1 MPFISIIIPVYN
13 AQEFLPNALGS
24 IEAQDFADWE
34 VILVDDGSTDG
45 SPALC
50 DSYAERDPRFRVIH
64 QENAGTS
71 AARNTA
77 LKAAQGEYITF
88 MDNDDWWR
96 IPEALTLVHEALT
109 RRPVDLLW
117 HMSARA
123 NPEGTEITEAEP
135 TAIAAMIDSL
145 GTDEAIRTIIDNE
158 LTTSAVWTKVIR
170 RDFLT
175 EHGIVFPSGMRNEDT
190 DVSAQ
195 IIAHIDSVAWLDQRF
210 YVYRMGH
217 PYAQTSH
224 SLAIST
230 VDDLEHVL
238 RSNLSDAR
246 SLPQGRRGALMAFLA
261 RPMIVWVGQ
270 ASALGLLDEK
280 KHGEDARRRNAFLR
294 QFFLPLVSESRTR
307 EARIAQ
313 WAGRL
318 LGVSASAKALG
329 IQFRRM
335 HPELVAN
342 STTK

>member
-24 IEAQDFADWE
+24 IEAQDFSDWE
-34 VILVDDGSTDG
+34 VILVDDGSSDD
-45 SPALC
+45 SPAMC
-50 DSYAERDPRFRVIH
+50 DSYARHDPRFRVIH

-77 LKAAQGEYITF
+77 LKVARGEYITF
-88 MDNDDWWR
+88 MDNDDWWC

-117 HMSARA
+117 HMCARA
-123 NPEGTEITEAEP
+123 NPEGTQITEAEP
-135 TAIAAMIDSL
+135 TAIAATIDSL
-145 GTDEAIRTIIDNE
+145 GTDEAIHAIIDNE

-170 RDFLT
+170 REFLA

-195 IIAHIDSVAWLDQRF
+195 IIARVESVAWLDQRF

-224 SLAIST
+224 S
-230 VDDLEHVL
+230 
-238 RSNLSDAR
+238 
-246 SLPQGRRGALMAFLA
+246 GRRGALMAFLA

-270 ASALGLLDEK
+270 ASALGLLNEK
-280 KHGEDARRRNAFLR
+280 KHGEDARRRNAFVR

-307 EARIAQ
+307 EGRIAQ
-313 WAGRL
+313 WACRL
-318 LGVSASAKALG
+318 LGVRACAKALG
-329 IQFRRM
+329 VQFRRL

>member
-1 MPFISIIIPVYN
+1 MPFISVIIPVYN
-13 AQEFLPNALGS
+13 AQEFLPHALGS

-34 VILVDDGSTDG
+34 VTLVDDGSTDG

-135 TAIAAMIDSL
+135 TSIASMIDSL
-145 GTDEAIRTIIDNE
+145 STDEAIRTIIDNE

-175 EHGIVFPSGMRNEDT
+175 THGIVFPSGMRNEDT

-224 SLAIST
+224 SLAVST

-238 RSNLSDAR
+238 RSNLSAAR
-246 SLPQGRRGALMAFLA
+246 SLPEGRRSALMAFLA
-261 RPMIVWVGQ
+261 RPMMVWVGQ

-280 KHGEDARRRNAFLR
+280 KHGQQARRRKAFIS
-294 QFFLPLVSESRTR
+294 QFFLPLISQSHTR

-313 WAGRL
+313 WACRL
-318 LGVSASAKALG
+318 LGVRACAHLLG

-335 HPELVAN
+335 HPELVAR

>member
-1 MPFISIIIPVYN
+1 MPFISVIIPVYN
-13 AQEFLPNALGS
+13 AQEFLPHALES
-24 IEAQDFADWE
+24 IETQDFADWE

-50 DSYAERDPRFRVIH
+50 DSYAQRDPRFRVVH

-135 TAIAAMIDSL
+135 TSIASTIDSL
-145 GTDEAIRTIIDNE
+145 STDEAIRTIIDNE

-224 SLAIST
+224 SLAVST

-238 RSNLSDAR
+238 RSNLSAAR
-246 SLPQGRRGALMAFLA
+246 SLSEGRRGALMAFLA
-261 RPMIVWVGQ
+261 RPMMVWVGQ

-280 KHGEDARRRNAFLR
+280 KHGQQARRRKAFIS
-294 QFFLPLVSESRTR
+294 QFFLPLVSQSHTR

-313 WAGRL
+313 WACRL
-318 LGVSASAKALG
+318 LGVRDCAQLLG
-329 IQFRRM
+329 VQFRRM
-335 HPELVAN
+335 HPELVAH

>member
-24 IEAQDFADWE
+24 IETQDFADWE

-135 TAIAAMIDSL
+135 TSIAAMIDSL

-238 RSNLSDAR
+238 RSNLSAAR
-246 SLPQGRRGALMAFLA
+246 SLSEGRRGALMAFLA

-280 KHGEDARRRNAFLR
+280 KHGEDARRRNAFVR
-294 QFFLPLVSESRTR
+294 QFFLPLVSESP
-307 EARIAQ
+307 
-313 WAGRL
+313 
-318 LGVSASAKALG
+318 
-329 IQFRRM
+329 M
-335 HPELVAN
+335 C
-342 STTK
+342 